1 MAAHRTGLG
10 PCDTL
15 AQNNHTAVLYLGHQN
30 GRVTLWTPN
39 LSHAAV
45 TLQAHRGRV
54 CSATVVPRDDG
65 RYLATSGVD
74 GQVKVWDCR
83 MWKSVRG
90 WTTRSG
96 GGEVQWSA
104 TGLLAVASGGTVNV
118 GFSSLRS
125 LHRLN
130 DA

>member
-1 MAAHRTGLG
+1 MT
-10 PCDTL
+10 
-15 AQNNHTAVLYLGHQN
+15 QNIHSAVLYLGHHN

-45 TLQAHRGRV
+45 TLQAHRGRIS
-54 CSATVVPRDDG
+54 SASVDSRDGG

-83 MWKSVRG
+83 MWKAVRE

-104 TGLLAVASGGTVNV
+104 AGVLAVASGGTVNV
-118 GFSSLRS
+118 GVCVL
-125 LHRLN
+125 
-130 DA
+130 